1 MLIEGKSLID
11 NITKKLASDD
21 YLNTQATAFSL
32 LSISKYIGASGN
44 AKSFDVDLILNSKL
58 EKIKSNSAYK
68 QIDLDVESK
77 SKGNLEFKNINEN
90 MLFVSM
96 QMQGIPMYDGL
107 AVNEDNNI
115 NMKVNYFNMNNTPLE
130 PYEIE
135 QGSDFYVE
143 TSITNTNIKSDYQ
156 NLALTQI
163 FPSGWEIRNT
173 RMDLNESISKED
185 ITYQDIRDDRV
196 LTYFDLKKGE
206 SIKVKIQLNASYL
219 GRFYLPIVN
228 CEAMYDNT
236 INANEGGGWVKV
248 VKESVK

>member
-1 MLIEGKSLID
+1 MNEYDEGKSLID

-21 YLNTQATAFSL
+21 YLNTQATTFSL

-44 AKSFDVDLILNSKL
+44 AKSFFDVDLILNSKL

-68 QIDLDVESK
+68 QIDIDVESK

-96 QMQGIPMYDGL
+96 QMQRIPMYDGL

-135 QGSDFYVE
+135 QGSILYLKQVLP
-143 TSITNTNIKSDYQ
+143 IQNIKSDYQ

-163 FPSGWEIRNT
+163 FPQAGKLEIQEWN
-173 RMDLNESISKED
+173 N
-185 ITYQDIRDDRV
+185 
-196 LTYFDLKKGE
+196 
-206 SIKVKIQLNASYL
+206 
-219 GRFYLPIVN
+219 
-228 CEAMYDNT
+228 
-236 INANEGGGWVKV
+236 
-248 VKESVK
+248 